1 MKKLLFIFEGAQEID
16 LQSLANKVSQENN
29 SMIFIKDNVKIFQ
42 IDDGEIEKI
51 YPEQEYEE
59 EDEEDEKLTEAIPKV
74 KSNNWKEVKPTK
86 DWRQKYPDEMKEFVE
101 KHMNQ
106 VKNPGLCEM
115 INKKFDFEIT
125 TTRLSSYM
133 YYSGLR
139 RDYVSSSQKQERKE
153 IKSEE
158 SGNKYKNRKKK
169 YPDEMRDFIKENIDD
184 LKNPELVEEINEKW
198 GVGINVEKLKSYF
211 NSHGIK
217 RTKKEKPKIEESLVK
232 DDEPEEL
239 ESEDFESEE
248 QESEGW
254 KQSIH
259 YNEEGK
265 YLCNSSSSGLDFTKD
280 IESVTCKN
288 CVRILEK
295 REEPKRDPKDLKVN
309 GKQVPRDIMDFI
321 ETNKDMEPIV
331 LRDEIIEMFEKN
343 FKLIEIKSMQNQ
355 FKEKNGTLPPQNY

>member
-1 MKKLLFIFEGAQEID
+1 MKKLLFIIDNATPKDLEEFAKKFNSEKEMVFINSTDFKILKIDGAEVTQ
-16 LQSLANKVSQENN
+16 V
-29 SMIFIKDNVKIFQ
+29 
-42 IDDGEIEKI
+42 

-59 EDEEDEKLTEAIPKV
+59 EETEEVEEGSSIPEPIKVDRKERRKAIIRPESDGKPKRG
-74 KSNNWKEVKPTK
+74 WKK
-86 DWRQKYPDEMKEFVE
+86 KYPDEMKECIRE
-101 KHMNQ
+101 HMNSH
-106 VKNPGLCEM
+106 KNEELCKL
-115 INKKFDFEIT
+115 INEEWDVDMTKTK
-125 TTRLSSYM
+125 LAAYM
-133 YYSGLR
+133 TYNKLK
-139 RDYVSSSQKQERKE
+139 RD
-153 IKSEE
+153 
-158 SGNKYKNRKKK
+158 KKK
-169 YPDEMRDFIKENIDD
+169 GNPKE
-184 LKNPELVEEINEKW
+184 
-198 GVGINVEKLKSYF
+198 
-211 NSHGIK
+211 
-217 RTKKEKPKIEESLVK
+217 IEESLVK

-295 REEPKRDPKDLKVN
+295 REKPKRDPKDLKVN
-309 GKQVPRDIMDFI
+309 GEQVPRDIMDFI
-321 ETNKDMEPIV
+321 ETNKDMGPIV

-355 FKEKNGTLPPQNY
+355 FKEKTGILPPTSDQ